1 MGVEAYLLVSSL
13 KAVLAQRL
21 VRRLCPECAVPA
33 SATPVLMDSVR
44 QAGLES
50 FTKSDT
56 AEGALRQP
64 AGCPACRQTGFRGR
78 TTISELLVMNDD
90 VQDRLLAAGAERA
103 IHQAAMAGGMTDMFR
118 DGVIKVLAGE
128 TTLDEV
134 LRVTR
139 MTL

>member
-1 MGVEAYLLVSSL
+1 
-13 KAVLAQRL
+13 
-21 VRRLCPECAVPA
+21 
-33 SATPVLMDSVR
+33 
-44 QAGLES
+44 
-50 FTKSDT
+50 
-56 AEGALRQP
+56 
-64 AGCPACRQTGFRGR
+64 
-78 TTISELLVMNDD
+78 MNDD
-90 VQDRLLAAGAERA
+90 VQDKLLAAGAERA